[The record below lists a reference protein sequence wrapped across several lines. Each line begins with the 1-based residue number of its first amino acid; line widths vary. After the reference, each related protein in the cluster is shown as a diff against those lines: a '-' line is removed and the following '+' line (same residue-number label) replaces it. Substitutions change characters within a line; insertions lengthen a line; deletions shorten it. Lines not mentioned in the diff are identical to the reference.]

1 MEGRVNQAHE
11 VLSIYANEDPCEA
24 NKDPH
29 SLAFGYSNIIY
40 IVVYHKYEERTS
52 YGNRVN

>member
-29 SLAFGYSNIIY
+29 SLAFGYSNIIN

-52 YGNRVN
+52 NGNRVN